1 MVVVSLQI
9 CKYEWDFVGSNG
21 MAVDEV
27 PGEEGREAKSQPGEL
42 AQRLVAEDL
51 DGAVVRLQRRFES
64 VRRAGS
70 EPLTVTRPAYP
81 MYHIGGW

>member
-1 MVVVSLQI
+1 MMVVVSLQI
-9 CKYEWDFVGSNG
+9 CKYERDFVGSNG

-51 DGAVVRLQRRFES
+51 TALSS
-64 VRRAGS
+64 VSSAASRASAGLARS
-70 EPLTVTRPAYP
+70 PSR
-81 MYHIGGW
+81 